1 MAETEFSFNIK
12 DEEHTKKLGEVLARV
27 LPSFSRRVKRAACV
41 FLEGDLGAGKTT
53 LSRGFIRALGYEG
66 LVKSPTY
73 TLVEPY
79 QIKELNIFHFDL
91 YRLLDPEELEFMG
104 VRDYFAKIGVC
115 LVEWP
120 EKACGLL
127 PDPDVSVTLS
137 YADGSRNA
145 VINVKALN
153 EEELNELEKLLPCL
167 K

>member
-1 MAETEFSFNIK
+1 MAETKLTFNVK
-12 DEEHTKKLGEVLARV
+12 NEEQTVALGAALSQV
-27 LPSFSRRVKRAACV
+27 LPAFSRRVQRAACV

-53 LSRGFIRALGYEG
+53 LSRGFIRSLGYDG

-79 QIKELNIFHFDL
+79 QIKDLNVFHFDL

-127 PDPDVSVTLS
+127 PDPDIKITLS
-137 YADGSRNA
+137 YAQNSRNA
-145 VINVKALN
+145 VISTDALN
-153 EEELNELEKLLPCL
+153 DEEIAKLEKLLPC
-167 K
+167 

>member
-1 MAETEFSFNIK
+1 M
-12 DEEHTKKLGEVLARV
+12 
-27 LPSFSRRVKRAACV
+27 
-41 FLEGDLGAGKTT
+41 
-53 LSRGFIRALGYEG
+53 
-66 LVKSPTY
+66 VKSPTY

-79 QIKELNIFHFDL
+79 QIKDLNIFHFDL

>member
-27 LPSFSRRVKRAACV
+27 LPSFSRRVKRAGCV
-41 FLEGDLGAGKTT
+41 FLEGDLGAGITT
-53 LSRGFIRALGYEG
+53 LSRGFIRALGDEG

-79 QIKELNIFHFDL
+79 QIKDLNIFHVDL

-115 LVEWP
+115 LIEWP

-153 EEELNELEKLLPCL
+153 DEELNELEKLLPCL